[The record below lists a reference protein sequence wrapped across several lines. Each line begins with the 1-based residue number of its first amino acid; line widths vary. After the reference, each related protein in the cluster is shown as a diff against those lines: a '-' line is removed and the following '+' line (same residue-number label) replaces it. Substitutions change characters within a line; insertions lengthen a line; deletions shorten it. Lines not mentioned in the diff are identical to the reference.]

1 MEMNITYIDWI
12 VNVMGNICVIL
23 GIILI
28 LMVLIYALGKLL
40 AMCLNYIMGRWKVF
54 NEVKYYIVYRN
65 EIRKWVKEN
74 KQRINKDFNNN

>member
-1 MEMNITYIDWI
+1 MEMNITYSEWI

-23 GIILI
+23 GIMTI
-28 LMVLIYALGKLL
+28 LMVLVYVFGKLGTI
-40 AMCLNYIMGRWKVF
+40 CLNYIMGRWKVF
-54 NEVKYYIVYRN
+54 SEVKYYIVYRN